1 MKVLCLLLLCLVFA
15 VTAPAQSATG
25 RIVGT
30 VQDASGAVVPGATV
44 TATNEE
50 TNISFNTVSS
60 DAGKYTFEAIQPGP
74 YAITVE
80 QANFKR
86 HTTTQNIINAND
98 TTTINVPLEAG
109 NVTETVEVTASFE
122 RIQTSQSGNLGNT
135 LNERALQ
142 ELPVLNRNPLYL
154 ITIQP
159 GVVQGTNSAGSGT
172 NVFGSRDRAF
182 NITLDGIDMNE
193 TSAGSATGDSTPIR
207 PNVDSISEYRV
218 ITSNP
223 SAEFGRNSGA
233 QISLTTKSGTNN
245 FSGNLFEF
253 HRNRALN
260 ANEFSLNRVGIDRR
274 FFLRNQFG
282 GSIGGPIYLP
292 RFGEGG
298 PTYYS
303 GKNRSFFFFNMQLQ
317 RQTQT
322 REQVSTV
329 YTAQA
334 RQGIFRYVTSGQNR
348 PFNAAGASVDA
359 QGNPV
364 VSLAPSYNVIAN
376 DPRGLGFDPTV
387 MGIINLTPL
396 PNTFEVGDGLNTAGF
411 RSLATRTDPQNDY
424 AFRLD
429 HSFSETQNFFGRF
442 NSGDYSTV
450 GDTTN
455 NGAARFPGLP
465 PIVATFRN
473 SKNIAI
479 GLRSTLSPQATN
491 ELIFGGNRFIFDFV
505 TPSNQDSRTT
515 PILFATSAAAFAS
528 FANITNPLA
537 NSFGNRR
544 TINTFQVLDN
554 VSIVRGAHTFRFGTN
569 LRLQQHYDVRG
580 SIAGFFNTIP
590 VDSNPLYF
598 IGNTPNTGTFR
609 IPTNIN
615 TNDLATAQG
624 LINNLLGRLASGV
637 VGLTAVGDAF
647 APPNTGFNF
656 DAWYPEGDFYFQD
669 DWKVRPNLTLN
680 VGLRWEPKPKP
691 YSRGS
696 SVILVPDRPL
706 TLDSSPANN
715 ISFVEGDLYK
725 SDYNNF
731 GPAIGVAYDPFGD
744 GRTVLRG
751 NFRIAFDRIST
762 FLPSSAIFPNS
773 PGSTTQQSFTTA
785 QNEDRRIRDG
795 LPSLAAPAGL
805 TPAVRRTAISPGL
818 GQSLEVLDPNFE
830 TPTTYMFSA
839 GVQRDLGKGFVFQA
853 EYVGRAGRNLIGGF
867 ERNQVD
873 IFDNGFLDAFNRA
886 QSGDTSDLLDRLT
899 APARAATPG
908 QTTIQ
913 YLRSNFAATL
923 GTASAT
929 QQLGNRNNVATLA
942 ASLNNLIICV
952 GGTGTACTGGTRQR
966 LPVAAGLSE
975 FFFNDFSQF
984 LGGLQVIDTNS
995 FSNYHAG
1002 VFQVSRRF
1010 AQGLQFDMS
1019 YVFSKSLDDK
1029 SFDPVFTRVGIAN
1042 NQSGQSTPFDAEDRS
1057 LNYGISDF
1065 DRTHVL
1071 QGNVLYELPF
1081 GRGNRFLSNSN
1092 GFISRLV
1099 GGFTF
1104 STTLVYQSGLPFT
1117 IVAGNNT
1124 FSNRISSRVNYSGD
1138 RYTLRYTLDPQ
1149 TGVRSLFTPEQ
1160 IAQLSNPGA
1169 GEIGNT
1175 PRNAFR
1181 LPPMFNMDAAII
1193 KRIPITERT
1202 NFELRAETF
1211 NLTNTPYFGFPGTAT
1226 LQGVTPTS
1234 IGNFGRL
1241 TDPDANRARVV
1252 QVGAKFNF

>member
-1 MKVLCLLLLCLVFA
+1 MKFFCSFLICLLFA
-15 VTAPAQSATG
+15 VTTAAQSATG
-25 RIVGT
+25 RIAGT
-30 VQDASGAVVPGATV
+30 VLDATGAVVEGATV
-44 TATNEE
+44 TATNDG
-50 TNISFNTVSS
+50 TKVSFNTVTS
-60 DAGKYTFEAIQPGP
+60 DAGKYTFEALQPGT
-74 YAITVE
+74 YTVVVE
-80 QANFKR
+80 QVNFKR
-86 HTTTQNIINAND
+86 YSTSANVVTAND
-98 TTTINVPLEAG
+98 TTNINVPLEAG
-109 NVTETVEVTASFE
+109 SVTETVEVSATFE
-122 RIQTSQSGNLGNT
+122 RIQTSQSGNFGNT

-142 ELPVLNRNPLYL
+142 ELPVLNRNPLFL
-154 ITIQP
+154 IAIQP

-172 NVFGSRDRAF
+172 NIFGSRDRAF

-193 TSAGSATGDSTPIR
+193 TSAGSATGDSTPVR

-233 QISLTTKSGTNN
+233 QISLTTKSGTNR

-253 HRNRALN
+253 HRNRVLN
-260 ANEFSLNRVGIDRR
+260 ANEFSLNRLGIERR
-274 FFLRNQFG
+274 FLLRNQFG

-298 PTYYS
+298 PGYYS
-303 GKNRSFFFFNMQLQ
+303 GKNRTFFFFNTQIQ

-334 RQGIFRYVTSGQNR
+334 RQGIFRYGTSGQNR

-364 VSLAPSYNVIAN
+364 VPLASPYNVF

-387 MGIINLTPL
+387 MSIINLTPL
-396 PNTFEVGDGLNTAGF
+396 PNTFEFGDGLNTAGF

-429 HSFSETQNFFGRF
+429 HSFSETQNMFGRF
-442 NSGDYSTV
+442 NSGKFSTV

-455 NGAARFPGLP
+455 AGAARFPGLP
-465 PIVATFRN
+465 PIVSTFRN
-473 SKNIAI
+473 SKNIAV

-491 ELIFGGNRFIFDFV
+491 ELIVGGNRFIFDFAV
-505 TPSNQDSRTT
+505 PSNQDPRTT
-515 PILFATSAAAFAS
+515 PFVLAT
-528 FANITNPLA
+528 ITNPLA
-537 NSFGNRR
+537 NSFGNKR

-569 LRLQQHYDVRG
+569 LRLQQHYDIRG
-580 SIAGFFNTIP
+580 SIGGTDA
-590 VDSNPLYF
+590 NPQYL
-598 IGNTPNTGTFR
+598 IGNTPNSATFR

-624 LINNLLGRLASGV
+624 LINNLLGRLASGN
-637 VGLTAVGDAF
+637 VGLTAVDNAY
-647 APPNTGFNF
+647 APPGTGFSF
-656 DAWYPEGDFYFQD
+656 DAWYPEGDFYIQD

-691 YSRGS
+691 YTRGS
-696 SVILVPDRPL
+696 SVILVPDRL
-706 TLDSSPANN
+706 VTLEGSPANN

-725 SDYNNF
+725 SDWNNF

-762 FLPSSAIFPNS
+762 FLPSSAIFPNA
-773 PGSTTQQSFTTA
+773 PGTTTRQEFTVA

-795 LPSLAAPAGL
+795 LPSLLAPAGV
-805 TPAVRRTAISPGL
+805 TPTARRTPLSPGL
-818 GQSLEVLDPNFE
+818 GQSLEVIDPNFE

-839 GVQRDLGKGFVFQA
+839 GVQRDLGKGFVVQA
-853 EYVGRAGRNLIGGF
+853 EYVGRAGRNLIGGY

-886 QSGDTSDLLDRLT
+886 QGGDTTGLLDRLT
-899 APARAATPG
+899 APARAAN
-908 QTTIQ
+908 QSTIA
-913 YLRSNFAATL
+913 YLRANFAATL
-923 GTASAT
+923 GAASTT
-929 QQLGNRNNVATLA
+929 QQLGNRNNVAALA
-942 ASLNNLIICV
+942 ASLNNLTICV
-952 GGTGTACTGGTRQR
+952 GGTGTACTGGTRPR
-966 LPVAAGLSE
+966 LPVAAGLGES
-975 FFFNDFSQF
+975 FFNDFPQF
-984 LGGLQVIDTNS
+984 LGGLQVIDSNS

-1010 AQGLQFDMS
+1010 AKGLQFDMS

-1029 SFDPVFTRVGIAN
+1029 SFDPVFTRVGAGN
-1042 NQSGQSTPFDAEDRS
+1042 TQSGQSTPFDPEDRS

-1081 GRGNRFLSNSN
+1081 GRNKRFLSDSN
-1092 GFISRLV
+1092 GFVSRLV

-1160 IAQLSNPGA
+1160 IGQFSNPSA

-1181 LPPMFNMDAAII
+1181 LPPQFNMDAALI
-1193 KRIPITERT
+1193 KAHP
-1202 NFELRAETF
+1202 NHGAHELRVACRDF
-1211 NLTNTPYFGFPGTAT
+1211 QPDQHALLRLPGTAT
-1226 LQGVTPTS
+1226 CRVSLPQASATS
-1234 IGNFGRL
+1234 
-1241 TDPDANRARVV
+1241 
-1252 QVGAKFNF
+1252 GA